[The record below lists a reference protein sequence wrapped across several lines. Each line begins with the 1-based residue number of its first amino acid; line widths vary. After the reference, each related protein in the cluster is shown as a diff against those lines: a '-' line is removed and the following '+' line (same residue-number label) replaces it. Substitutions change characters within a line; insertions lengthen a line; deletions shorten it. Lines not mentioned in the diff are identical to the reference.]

1 MLMHIQNIV
10 TLRVQ
15 TINKTVYEKTITYF
29 GCFHVR
35 PVDDGG

>member
-1 MLMHIQNIV
+1 MRVQNV
-10 TLRVQ
+10 VLLRVQ
-15 TINKTVYEKTITYF
+15 TINKTYMKKKFISF